1 MNRSREEIGGASK
14 RKKRIMR
21 RILVFGTIV
30 FITTLGIFLT
40 ACNAG
45 VNSQGIGDA
54 NAANTAV
61 SETNSA
67 NTVDSDSTFKVD
79 FKTEPGQIQ
88 AGTAAT
94 LVFTVKDSKNA
105 VVKDLQVV
113 HEKPMHLLIVSNDLA
128 EFYHVHPEPTADGSY
143 RVQHTFP
150 NGGDYKLYA
159 DFTPPNAKQVVERIE
174 VKVAGAERSKVALV
188 ADKKLEK
195 SVDGLKVVMKPSAK
209 IEAGQELTLDF
220 AAFDAKTNKPATDL
234 QNYLGELAH
243 FVIISEDLVDFVH
256 AHPMAKGEKM
266 DGMKMDGDKKEK
278 DHNADGHSHGADSKK
293 ANKASAY
300 EVSAHTAF
308 PRPGLYKLWAQFQR
322 KGKVISIPFIVNVPA
337 VSAKAVKAANV
348 PAGATK
354 ITVSSDGYEPS
365 SISVVKGQPV
375 RLAFY
380 RADAENCGGEV
391 VFAKQKIRKKLPVG
405 ETVMVEFTPS
415 EAGEIAFGCG
425 MDMLRGKLVV
435 IEP

>member
-1 MNRSREEIGGASK
+1 VIAKEKNREMRTMT
-14 RKKRIMR
+14 RKM
-21 RILVFGTIV
+21 ILGTVLIISS
-30 FITTLGIFLT
+30 FGIFLA
-40 ACNAG
+40 ACDVGA
-45 VNSQGIGDA
+45 NSQVVNNT
-54 NAANTAV
+54 NAASVVV

-67 NTVDSDSTFKVD
+67 NTVASDSAFKVD

-88 AGTAAT
+88 AGAPAT

-113 HEKPMHLLIVSNDLA
+113 HEKPMHLLIVSKDLA
-128 EFYHVHPEPTADGSY
+128 EFYHVHPEPSADGSY

-150 NGGDYKLYA
+150 SGGDFKLYA
-159 DFTPPNAKQVVERIE
+159 DFTPPNAKQVVERID
-174 VKVAGAERSKVALV
+174 VRVAGSERAKVALV

-195 SVDGLKVVMKPSAK
+195 VVDGLKVTMKPSAK

-322 KGKVISIPFIVNVPA
+322 GGKVISVPFVVNVPA
-337 VSAKAVKAANV
+337 GAAKQVKAANV

-354 ITVSSDGYEPS
+354 ITVSSSGYEPS
-365 SISVVKGQPV
+365 SIPVVKGQPV
-375 RLAFY
+375 KLAFY
-380 RADAENCGGEV
+380 RADSENCGGEV
-391 VFAKQKIRKKLPVG
+391 VFAKQKISKKLPVG
-405 ETVMVEFTPS
+405 ETVLVEFTPT
-415 EAGEIAFGCG
+415 EAG
-425 MDMLRGKLVV
+425 
-435 IEP
+435 